1 MSYTI
6 RTAEEFKIPI
16 ASQSRFWDLGAENVI
31 ARMAF
36 AVSLEMGEPIDLE
49 NMRDTKGK
57 EYNAK
62 VLFGDYQKT
71 YEAMLC
77 LREQITP
84 EHPDFKRYIKAHIDR
99 GLLRLLEY
107 SSLDL
112 SQLFELLTPA
122 KNKKSEL

>member
-16 ASQSRFWDLGAENVI
+16 TSTSRAWDLGAENVI

-36 AVSLEMGEPIDLE
+36 TASLEMREPVDLE
-49 NMRDTKGK
+49 NLKDTKGK

-62 VLFGDYQKT
+62 VLFGDYRKT

-99 GLLRLLEY
+99 GLGRILEY

-112 SQLFELLTPA
+112 SQLFEVLAPT
-122 KNKKSEL
+122 KN

>member
-16 ASQSRFWDLGAENVI
+16 TSQSRAWDLGAENVI

-36 AVSLEMGEPIDLE
+36 TASLEMGEPVDLE
-49 NMRDTKGK
+49 NLKDTKGK

-62 VLFGDYQKT
+62 VLFGDYRKT

-99 GLLRLLEY
+99 GLGRILEY

-112 SQLFELLTPA
+112 SQLFEVLAPT
-122 KNKKSEL
+122 KN